1 MGRYLPRAL
10 CGGSGWRPKGAAA
23 HGVCSGGVCLM
34 ARAGIATISAVVGGS
49 VVGVAMAPTVA
60 RLGVGIG
67 VVGVV
72 SAGAAFECGNLL
84 VFFCQL
90 EC

>member
-34 ARAGIATISAVVGGS
+34 ARAGIAAIAAVVGGS
-49 VVGVAMAPTVA
+49 VVGVAMVSCAPRV
-60 RLGVGIG
+60 
-67 VVGVV
+67 
-72 SAGAAFECGNLL
+72 N
-84 VFFCQL
+84 
-90 EC
+90 